1 MRSILTSFV
10 YFWDD
15 VVIWY
20 FVVLNLFYG
29 FLFLMSV
36 GETWKNWMVATRLHL
51 SARFDREAL
60 PPISIIIPAYNEEH
74 TILET
79 LEAQLSLE
87 YPHLE
92 ILVVNDGSDD
102 ETFESVRVAYDLYEV
117 PPAFIRQLPTEPIQ
131 GYYKSRTHPALLVID
146 KENGGKADALN
157 AGLNASRYPLC
168 ATVDA
173 DTIIAHDALPRIVRP
188 FLMEDNVAGAG
199 GTIRVAN
206 SCTFERGVAVDPRV
220 PTQFLPGVQVVEY
233 LRAFLFG
240 RLGWNR
246 LGGNILVSGAFALF
260 RRDLLMEAGG
270 YPVESV
276 TEDLDLTVSL
286 HRGLREKGR
295 EYTLPFVP
303 DPVAWTEVPSD
314 LGSLGR
320 QRERWHR
327 GLIRTLVRNVRMLGN
342 PRYGRIGL
350 VAFPFFTVGEMLAP
364 LVEVIGYVIV
374 FLGIWL
380 HILNWD
386 YALLFAALS
395 LGYMMMLSV
404 WAVMLEE
411 FTYRVYPRTRDFFR
425 LILYALLEPFG
436 YRQLTLYWRLKA
448 FWKVL
453 IGDRSWG
460 RQKRQTRGDPMKASE
475 SGGGDRPSVAAA
487 Q

>member
-1 MRSILTSFV
+1 MRGILTSFV
-10 YFWDD
+10 LFWDD

-36 GETWKNWMVATRLHL
+36 GETWKNWMLATRLHL
-51 SARFDREAL
+51 SARFDRETL
-60 PPISIIIPAYNEEH
+60 PPISIIIPAYNEAV
-74 TILET
+74 TILDT
-79 LEAQLSLE
+79 LEAQLALE

-92 ILVVNDGSDD
+92 VIVVNDGSED
-102 ETFESVRVAYDLYEV
+102 ETFDAIQRAYELYEV
-117 PPAFIRQLPTEPIQ
+117 PPAFVRKLETREVR
-131 GYYKSRTHPALLVID
+131 GYYRSRHHPALLVID

-157 AGLNASRYPLC
+157 AGLNAARYPLC

-188 FLMEDNVAGAG
+188 FLMEDHVAGAG

-206 SCTFERGVAVDPRV
+206 ACRFERGVAVDPQV
-220 PTQFLPGVQVVEY
+220 PKRYLAGVQVPEY

-260 RRDLLMEAGG
+260 RRDLLMETGG
-270 YPVESV
+270 YPVKSV
-276 TEDLDLTVSL
+276 TEDLDLTVGL
-286 HRGLREKGR
+286 HRALRERGL
-295 EYTLPFVP
+295 EYSLPFVP
-303 DPVAWTEVPSD
+303 DPVAWTEVPED
-314 LGSLGR
+314 VGSLGR

-327 GLIRTLVRNVRMLGN
+327 GLIRTLLRNARMLVN
-342 PRYGRIGL
+342 PRYGRIGVL
-350 VAFPFFTVGEMLAP
+350 AFPFFTFGEMMAP
-364 LVEVIGYVIV
+364 VVEVIGYAVV
-374 FLGIWL
+374 LLGIWL
-380 HILNWD
+380 HLLNWD

-411 FTYRVYPRTRDFFR
+411 FTYRVYPRMWDFFR

-448 FWKVL
+448 FWKAL
-453 IGDRSWG
+453 IQDRSWG
-460 RQKRQTRGDPMKASE
+460 RQKRQDRNDRRPGPERGE
-475 SGGGDRPSVAAA
+475 DRRRVAVVR
-487 Q
+487 